1 MYNNL
6 YSDDNELDLSVNSK
20 LSGLTDSLSIGT
32 KKILNISLKD
42 YIDKK
47 KVQFGD
53 KTLTHQWWDNETN
66 TNFKILDDEYDEFL
80 QVYTRELK
88 KEGEILH
95 VMEQPKEIGPLCLD
109 FDFKQIS
116 PERTICTDDIIH
128 IISIINNIADKYFV
142 FKNEKTLDS
151 YVFMKKEPFFVKSK
165 LVYSDGFHIMYPN
178 LILNS
183 IDRFLIYHDSRKEI
197 IRQKLFSNVYAV
209 LVKVNNLKNNNN
221 SNNHADN
228 SDTDSDSEFDSGINT
243 DDDETNNNY
252 DKLSDKEKEKIND
265 EIFDPCV
272 ILKNKWF
279 MYGSGKNID
288 GDINIYLL
296 KYIFNYNVD
305 EIYNSDD
312 GGEKPRTKELV
323 KLLAIRKPTKESDI
337 IVPKKTTDYK
347 NIIQDIKL
355 KYCKKQSSLPDINKL
370 FKQQPVGADNQDNIE
385 TNTNDKVSKL
395 MNQNQYNTGSKDDVI
410 YAKKLVKLLKPD
422 RAYSYEDWISV
433 GWALYNISATLLPEF
448 IEFSKSVTQINKS
461 KFDQQGCL
469 KVWEDCRRRNDNS
482 GYSLASLVRW
492 AKEDNLTGYK
502 QILKEKINILLDK
515 GDIRTEFDIAC
526 ILKEI
531 YKYDYKC
538 SSISKGVWWQF
549 DSHRWNRI
557 ECAYSFSIC
566 LSTEVSVDFA
576 NLHGDIMKLAITE
589 TGHKADI
596 LRRRCKDIETLIY
609 NLKKGPFKD
618 RIIKECSL
626 LFYEKDFESKLDQ
639 NNYLIGFT
647 NGVYDLKNRI
657 FRKGCPDDM
666 IGKSLGYH
674 YIEFDRN
681 DITIKDIEKFIESIQ
696 PEHDMRKYLMAYCA
710 SFLEGSNKDQKF
722 MIWTGC
728 HAIDQGIMMADGTI
742 KKVQDIKVGDQLMGD
757 DLNPRNVYELIRGK
771 GQMYKI
777 CSEENQFI
785 VNDEHILTLIFKP
798 NKHNGVS
805 RYYLTT
811 PYTSTC
817 KIMDVDKS
825 SGYIDENLE
834 YLTDN
839 DIIDISVNNLLN
851 SNIDLSYF
859 KLFKKNMDGTN
870 RILNSLEIIK
880 DGSDDDYYGFQV
892 DGNNRYLMDDFTVTH
907 NCGQNGKGS
916 LIDLLDN
923 CFNGKTDGYFGTL
936 PPTVLTQK
944 RGSSSAATPELAD
957 KFGKRVITL
966 QEPEGDD
973 KIHVGFMKNITGQDK
988 IEARPLYGDPFQY
1001 TPQFKLLLACN
1012 HLPNIPSDDGGTWR
1026 RIRVIDFGIKFTSNP
1041 QNPNERKSDPKLREK
1056 IKGWNQGFVWL
1067 LINVYYPMYVDN
1079 EGLDNLEPESVKE
1092 ATNKYKTDSN
1102 AVMEFFNEVLEKD
1115 PSPNAYLIFDNV
1127 WEMFRG
1133 WYTNSYNDKKPQR
1146 KKFKEYFDNNNFK
1159 VETNSKGL
1167 IIRGIKE
1174 KNPSRNEMDDE
1185 L

>member
-1 MYNNL
+1 MYNNNL
-6 YSDDNELDLSVNSK
+6 YPDDNELDFSTNSR
-20 LSGLTDSLSIGT
+20 LSGLTDGLSVGT
-32 KKILNISLKD
+32 KKIQNISLKE
-42 YIDKK
+42 YIDGKK
-47 KVQFGD
+47 LQFGD
-53 KTLTHQWWDNETN
+53 KTLTHQWWDNESN
-66 TNFKILDDEYDEFL
+66 INFKITDDDYDEFL
-80 QVYTRELK
+80 QIYTKELK
-88 KEGEILH
+88 KEGKILH
-95 VMEQPKEIGPLCLD
+95 VMEQPKETGPLCLD
-109 FDFKQIS
+109 FDFKQVS
-116 PERTICTDDIIH
+116 PERTICTDDIMQ
-128 IISIINNIADKYFV
+128 IISIINNIIDKHYS

-151 YVFMKKEPFFVKSK
+151 YIFMKKEPFFVKSK
-165 LVYSDGFHIMYPN
+165 LVYSDGFHVEYPN

-183 IDRFLIYHDSRKEI
+183 VDRFLIYHESRKEI
-197 IRQKLFSNVYAV
+197 IRQDLFSNVYSV
-209 LVKVNNLKNNNN
+209 LVKVNNLKKSSQDSK
-221 SNNHADN
+221 SNKLTDADV
-228 SDTDSDSEFDSGINT
+228 DSDSDLEHDSESDTESNG
-243 DDDETNNNY
+243 ESTNNYYTLN
-252 DKLSDKEKEKIND
+252 DKEKEKIND

-305 EIYNSDD
+305 EIYNSEDNSS
-312 GGEKPRTKELV
+312 EKPRTKDLI
-323 KLLAIRKPTKESDI
+323 KLLSIRKPSKESDVI
-337 IVPKKTTDYK
+337 APKQSNDYK
-347 NIIQDIKL
+347 NIVEDVKL
-355 KYCKKQSSLPDINKL
+355 KYCKKQSSQLDINKL
-370 FKQQPVGADNQDNIE
+370 FKQPAGDNQDNIE
-385 TNTNDKVSKL
+385 FSTNNKL
-395 MNQNQYNTGSKDDVI
+395 VKLGGHNQLVTGSNQDI
-410 YAKKLVKLLKPD
+410 MFAKKLVKLLKPD
-422 RAYSYEDWISV
+422 RAYLYEDWISV

-448 IEFSKSVTQINKS
+448 IEFSKSVGQIDKK
-461 KFDQQGCL
+461 KFDQSGCL

-492 AKEDNLTGYK
+492 AKEDNIAGYK
-502 QILKEKINILLDK
+502 QILKEKINVMLDK

-557 ECAYSFSIC
+557 ECAFSFSIC
-566 LSTEVSVDFA
+566 LSTEVSGDFA
-576 NLHGDIMKLAITE
+576 NLHGDILKLAATE
-589 TGHKADI
+589 VGHKADL
-596 LRRRCKDIETLIY
+596 LRRRCKDIETLIF
-609 NLKKGPFKD
+609 NLKKGPFKE

-639 NNYLIGFT
+639 NNYLVGFT
-647 NGVYDLKNRI
+647 NGVYDLANRI

-666 IGKSLGYH
+666 IGKTVGYA
-674 YIEFDRN
+674 YKEFNRD
-681 DITIKDIEKFIESIQ
+681 DPGIKEIEKFIESIQ
-696 PEHDMRKYLMAYCA
+696 PEEDMRKYLMAYCA

-722 MIWTGC
+722 MIWTG
-728 HAIDQGIMMADGTI
+728 
-742 KKVQDIKVGDQLMGD
+742 V
-757 DLNPRNVYELIRGK
+757 
-771 GQMYKI
+771 
-777 CSEENQFI
+777 
-785 VNDEHILTLIFKP
+785 
-798 NKHNGVS
+798 
-805 RYYLTT
+805 
-811 PYTSTC
+811 
-817 KIMDVDKS
+817 
-825 SGYIDENLE
+825 
-834 YLTDN
+834 
-839 DIIDISVNNLLN
+839 
-851 SNIDLSYF
+851 
-859 KLFKKNMDGTN
+859 
-870 RILNSLEIIK
+870 
-880 DGSDDDYYGFQV
+880 
-892 DGNNRYLMDDFTVTH
+892 
-907 NCGQNGKGS
+907 GQNGKGS

-1026 RIRVIDFGIKFTSNP
+1026 RIRVIDFGVKFVSNP
-1041 QNPNERKSDPKLREK
+1041 QNPNERKTDPKLRDRMK
-1056 IKGWNQGFVWL
+1056 KWNQGFIWL

-1115 PSPNAYLIFDNV
+1115 PSPNAYLLFDNV

-1133 WYTNSYNDKKPQR
+1133 WYANSYNDKKPQR
-1146 KKFKEYFDNNNFK
+1146 KKFKEYFDTNNFK
-1159 VETNSKGL
+1159 VESNNKGL

-1174 KNPSRNEMDDE
+1174 KNPSRNDMDDE